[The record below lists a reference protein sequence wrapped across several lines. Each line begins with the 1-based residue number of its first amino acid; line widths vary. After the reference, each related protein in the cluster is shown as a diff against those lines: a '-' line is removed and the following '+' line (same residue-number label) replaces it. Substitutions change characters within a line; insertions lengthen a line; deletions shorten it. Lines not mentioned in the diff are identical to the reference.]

1 MNSTKITLIFCVIC
15 IIVSCIIAGYINH
28 KLNKYKEQIIE
39 LTEEIEQYKQ
49 AANPSKERID
59 SLVYNISYRDSVIIN
74 IKKKYVEDTEYIKN
88 MPDSSVVNMFKGL
101 VWAE

>member
-1 MNSTKITLIFCVIC
+1 MNDIKATLIFCVIC
-15 IIVSCIIAGYINH
+15 IIVICIVAGSINH

-49 AANPSKERID
+49 AANPSKEKID
-59 SLVYNISYRDSVIIN
+59 SLVYNISYRDSVIVN

-88 MPDSSVVNMFKGL
+88 MPDSSVVNMFKEL